1 VAFGKSKPDPVYLI
15 QNPPGWSEWLLELIF
30 RRFKNPE
37 SVLIVVLDRTLPP
50 GLRASIFHYADGLLL
65 GPGADLSGEWQG
77 PDVLRYAAAADLP
90 GILPEFIERCKTLK
104 KRTLLWIDPNVMKQS
119 PAMKALVS
127 SIDKFVVGDGW
138 RLKLWCQKTSLDASQ
153 AKVSGMSQGW
163 PPKLAVLYFPFQIA
177 IRQFLWFLWKGDRPA
192 SLVHA
197 STPGFWKADI
207 TTVHFLNGPFCAV
220 IWKHFLGFATVPRLL
235 IGLVGAVNEYVYYR
249 LGRPRVLLTVGNS
262 VAAALGELAGHSACI
277 EVIPSC
283 YDDLE
288 FNLARRAAC
297 RVPMRA
303 QLGISPD
310 WFVLAFASQG
320 DYQRKGFLKLAAAMD
335 QLWDDGK
342 HHFRVLLLGGNPAGI
357 ARLKTMLDDT
367 SKHWKSWL
375 IITGWVES
383 LSSAMAAADAF
394 VFPSYY
400 ESFAAVEAEACA
412 LGLPMALSDH
422 WGSEMVLKPGQ
433 NGILLPLDAQG
444 MAEKLLE
451 LEALIPSLIPLRPL
465 ATPLSEFPSRMGE
478 IYRRL
483 LPGKES
489 LPL

>member
-1 VAFGKSKPDPVYLI
+1 MAFGKSKPDPEYLI
-15 QNPPGWSEWLLELIF
+15 QNPAGWFEWLLELIF
-30 RRFKNPE
+30 RRIKNPD
-37 SVLIVVLDRTLPP
+37 SALIVVLDKTLPP
-50 GLRASIFHYADGLLL
+50 ALRASIFHYADGLLL
-65 GPGADLSGEWQG
+65 GPNADLFEEWQG
-77 PDVLRYAAAADLP
+77 PDVFRYSAAAQLP
-90 GILPEFIERCKTLK
+90 GILPEFIERCKSIRK
-104 KRTLLWIDPNVMKQS
+104 KTLLWIDPNVIRQS

-127 SIDKFVVGDGW
+127 SADEFVAGHGW

-153 AKVSGMSQGW
+153 AKVSGISQGW
-163 PPKLAVLYFPFQIA
+163 PLKLAVLYFPFQIA
-177 IRQFLWFLWKGDRPA
+177 SRQFLWFLCKGDRPA

-207 TTVHFLNGPFCAV
+207 TTVHFLNAPFCVV
-220 IWKHFLGFATVPRLL
+220 IWKHFLSLATVPRLL
-235 IGLVGAVNEYVYYR
+235 IGLVASVNEYVFYR
-249 LGRPRVLLTVGNS
+249 LGRPRILLTVGNS
-262 VAAALGELAGHSACI
+262 VATALGELAGHSACI
-277 EVIPSC
+277 EVMPSC

-288 FNLARRAAC
+288 FNLVRRAAS
-297 RVPMRA
+297 RMPMRL
-303 QLGISPD
+303 QLGISPE

-320 DYQRKGFLKLAAAMD
+320 DYQRKGFLNLAAAMD
-335 QLWDDGK
+335 KLWNDGK

-357 ARLKTMLDDT
+357 ARLKTILDDT

-451 LEALIPSLIPLRPL
+451 LEVLIPFLTTMLPL
-465 ATPLSEFPSRMGE
+465 ATPLSEFASRMGE

-483 LPGKES
+483 LPGKE
-489 LPL
+489 LLHL